1 MKYVDVAVPLG
12 VRKTFAYSVPA
23 QLRDQAVRGVRVLVP
38 FGRKIITGFVVG
50 VSPDPPDGNFKVR
63 SIRAVLDPAPMIP
76 AVLVETALWAAERYF
91 TSPGEIL
98 KAALPAG
105 SQIAGSQEIRL
116 TPRAERLLAGGLR
129 PTGLSSQANSILN
142 TLSHEGALTLPEL
155 SRRGGVPD
163 ASRWLGSLAQEGWIT
178 IEEKLQRPRVSAK
191 ERLGI
196 RALEPAGQNLESL
209 TPLQRALYSFLEP
222 GGKPVPL
229 KEMLR
234 ATRASASVAQAL
246 ARKGLAEIA
255 PLKLLRIPVDIAEA
269 PAPATHHLT
278 AAQEQIFHEL
288 RAALSRG
295 VATRYLIHGVTGSGK
310 TEIYLK
316 LIAEVL
322 RQGQASILMVP
333 EIGLTPLLAR
343 IATSHFP
350 DQVALMHSAM
360 SPGERFDQ
368 WHRIR
373 SGEARVVVG
382 TRSAVFAPL
391 QDLRLV
397 IVDEEQDASYKQD
410 ETPVYHAREVAWHR
424 IQQSSGVLLMG
435 SATPSIETFHGA
447 RTTKEIRYLALPQR
461 FQARPLP
468 RVTLVDMALE
478 FQRHGKN
485 SVVSGTLQQEL
496 KERLRLGEQ
505 SIIMLNRRGYATMLL
520 CRSCGHTTSC
530 PDCSIALTYH
540 QEQRRLIC
548 HYCGIEQQPP
558 SACTS
563 CGGEYIYYVGVG
575 SEQLEEMLRSMFP
588 AARIA
593 RFDRDSTRR
602 RGALRRILLAFAE
615 RNLDILV
622 GTQMLAKGHDFPN
635 VTLVGVIGSDAGLSF
650 PDFRSAER
658 TFQLLT
664 QVAGRA
670 GRGETPGQVV
680 IQSFYPNHYVL
691 RFARNQDYT
700 GFFEREIEYRK
711 LLGYPP
717 FVRMVQILVS
727 NASQVEAS
735 KVGRKIAVAIKSQS
749 QRHELASQLRILGPA
764 VAPLEKLRG
773 KYRYQVLLKSP
784 PGADLTPLLRDA
796 FAELGTHRV
805 PLKNVQVDIDPLS
818 LL

>member
-50 VSPDPPDGNFKVR
+50 ASPHPPDGNFKVR
-63 SIRAVLDPAPMIP
+63 SIRDVLDPAPMIP
-76 AVLVETALWAAERYF
+76 AVLVETALWVAERYF

-105 SQIAGSQEIRL
+105 SQITGSQQIRL

-129 PTGLSSQANSILN
+129 PTSLSSQANSILN
-142 TLSHEGALTLPEL
+142 TLSHEGPLTLPQL
-155 SRRGGVPD
+155 SRHGGVRD

-178 IEEKLQRPRVSAK
+178 IEEKLQRPRVSEK

-196 RALEPAGQNLESL
+196 RALAPAGQNLESL
-209 TPLQRALYSFLEP
+209 TPLQRALYSLLEP

-229 KEMLR
+229 KETLR
-234 ATRASASVAQAL
+234 ATRASGSVAQAL
-246 ARKGLAEIA
+246 ERKGLAEIA

-269 PAPATHHLT
+269 PAPATHDLT
-278 AAQEQIFHEL
+278 AVQQQIFHEL
-288 RAALSRG
+288 RAGLSQG

-322 RQGQASILMVP
+322 RQGHASILMVP

-391 QDLRLV
+391 QDLRLI

-435 SATPSIETFHGA
+435 SATPSIETFHSA
-447 RTTKEIRYLALPQR
+447 RNTKEIRYLALPER

-468 RVTLVDMALE
+468 QVTLVDMALE
-478 FQRHGKN
+478 FQRYGKN
-485 SVVSGTLQQEL
+485 SVVSKTLQQEL

-505 SIIMLNRRGYATMLL
+505 SIIMLNRRGYSTMLL

-530 PDCSIALTYH
+530 PDCSISLTYH

-548 HYCGIEQQPP
+548 HYCGIEQRPP

-575 SEQLEEMLRSMFP
+575 SEQLEEVLRSLFP

-602 RGALRRILLAFAE
+602 RGALRKILLEFADG
-615 RNLDILV
+615 NLDILV

-635 VTLVGVIGSDAGLSF
+635 VTLVGVIGSDAGLAF

-664 QVAGRA
+664 QVAGRS

-717 FVRMVQILVS
+717 FARLAQIVVS

-735 KVGRKIAVAIKSQS
+735 KVGRKIAAAIKSQS
-749 QRHELASQLRILGPA
+749 QRHELNSQLRILGPA

-784 PGADLTPLLRDA
+784 PGTDLTPVLRDA

-805 PLKNVQVDIDPLS
+805 PLKDVRVDIDPLS

>member
-1 MKYVDVAVPLG
+1 
-12 VRKTFAYSVPA
+12 
-23 QLRDQAVRGVRVLVP
+23 
-38 FGRKIITGFVVG
+38 
-50 VSPDPPDGNFKVR
+50 
-63 SIRAVLDPAPMIP
+63 
-76 AVLVETALWAAERYF
+76 
-91 TSPGEIL
+91 
-98 KAALPAG
+98 
-105 SQIAGSQEIRL
+105 
-116 TPRAERLLAGGLR
+116 
-129 PTGLSSQANSILN
+129 
-142 TLSHEGALTLPEL
+142 
-155 SRRGGVPD
+155 
-163 ASRWLGSLAQEGWIT
+163 
-178 IEEKLQRPRVSAK
+178 
-191 ERLGI
+191 
-196 RALEPAGQNLESL
+196 
-209 TPLQRALYSFLEP
+209 
-222 GGKPVPL
+222 
-229 KEMLR
+229 
-234 ATRASASVAQAL
+234 
-246 ARKGLAEIA
+246 
-255 PLKLLRIPVDIAEA
+255 
-269 PAPATHHLT
+269 
-278 AAQEQIFHEL
+278 
-288 RAALSRG
+288 
-295 VATRYLIHGVTGSGK
+295 LIHGVTGSGK

-322 RQGQASILMVP
+322 RQGHTSILMVP

-350 DQVALMHSAM
+350 AQVALMHSAM

-373 SGEARVVVG
+373 SGAARVVVG

-391 QDLRLV
+391 QDLHLI

-410 ETPVYHAREVAWHR
+410 ETPIYHAREVAWHR

-435 SATPSIETFHGA
+435 SATPSIETFHSA
-447 RTTKEIRYLALPQR
+447 RNTREIRYLALPQR
-461 FQARPLP
+461 FRARPLP
-468 RVTLVDMALE
+468 QVTLVDMALE
-478 FQRHGKN
+478 FQRYGKN
-485 SVVSGTLQQEL
+485 SVVSTTLRQEV

-505 SIIMLNRRGYATMLL
+505 SIVMLNRRGYSTMLL
-520 CRSCGHTTSC
+520 CRSCGYTTSC
-530 PDCSIALTYH
+530 PDCSISLTYH

-558 SACTS
+558 SACAS
-563 CGGEYIYYVGVG
+563 CGGEYIYYAGVG
-575 SEQLEEMLRSMFP
+575 SEQLEEVLRTMFP
-588 AARIA
+588 TARIA

-602 RGALRRILLAFAE
+602 RGALRKILLEFAE

-635 VTLVGVIGSDAGLSF
+635 VTLVGVIGSDAGLAF

-670 GRGETPGQVV
+670 GRGETPGRVV

-717 FVRMVQILVS
+717 FARMVQILVS
-727 NASQVEAS
+727 NASQIEAS
-735 KVGRKIAVAIKSQS
+735 KVSRKIAAAIKSQS
-749 QRHELASQLRILGPA
+749 QRHELATQLRILGPA

-784 PGADLTPLLRDA
+784 PETDLTPVLRDA

>member
-1 MKYVDVAVPLG
+1 
-12 VRKTFAYSVPA
+12 
-23 QLRDQAVRGVRVLVP
+23 
-38 FGRKIITGFVVG
+38 
-50 VSPDPPDGNFKVR
+50 
-63 SIRAVLDPAPMIP
+63 
-76 AVLVETALWAAERYF
+76 
-91 TSPGEIL
+91 
-98 KAALPAG
+98 
-105 SQIAGSQEIRL
+105 
-116 TPRAERLLAGGLR
+116 
-129 PTGLSSQANSILN
+129 
-142 TLSHEGALTLPEL
+142 
-155 SRRGGVPD
+155 
-163 ASRWLGSLAQEGWIT
+163 
-178 IEEKLQRPRVSAK
+178 
-191 ERLGI
+191 
-196 RALEPAGQNLESL
+196 
-209 TPLQRALYSFLEP
+209 
-222 GGKPVPL
+222 
-229 KEMLR
+229 
-234 ATRASASVAQAL
+234 
-246 ARKGLAEIA
+246 
-255 PLKLLRIPVDIAEA
+255 
-269 PAPATHHLT
+269 
-278 AAQEQIFHEL
+278 
-288 RAALSRG
+288 
-295 VATRYLIHGVTGSGK
+295 
-310 TEIYLK
+310 
-316 LIAEVL
+316 
-322 RQGQASILMVP
+322 MVP

-391 QDLRLV
+391 QDLRLI

-435 SATPSIETFHGA
+435 SATPSIETFHSA
-447 RTTKEIRYLALPQR
+447 RNTKEIRYLALPER

-468 RVTLVDMALE
+468 QVTLVDMALE
-478 FQRHGKN
+478 FQRYGKN
-485 SVVSGTLQQEL
+485 SVVSKTLQQEL

-505 SIIMLNRRGYATMLL
+505 SIIMLNRRGYSTMLL

-530 PDCSIALTYH
+530 PDCSISLTYH

-548 HYCGIEQQPP
+548 HYCGIEQRPP

-575 SEQLEEMLRSMFP
+575 SEQLEEVLRSLFP

-602 RGALRRILLAFAE
+602 RGALRKILLAFAD

-635 VTLVGVIGSDAGLSF
+635 VTLVGVIGSDAGLAF

-664 QVAGRA
+664 QVAGRS

-717 FVRMVQILVS
+717 FARMAQIVVS

-735 KVGRKIAVAIKSQS
+735 KVGRKIAAAIKSQS
-749 QRHELASQLRILGPA
+749 QRHELDSQLRILGPA

-784 PGADLTPLLRDA
+784 PGTDLTPVLRDA

-805 PLKNVQVDIDPLS
+805 PLKDVRVDIDPLS

>member
-23 QLRDQAVRGVRVLVP
+23 QLRDKAVRGVRVLVP

-50 VSPDPPDGNFKVR
+50 VSAHPPDGSFRLR
-63 SIRAVLDPAPMIP
+63 SIRDVLDPAPMIP
-76 AVLVETALWAAERYF
+76 AALVETALWVAERYF

-105 SQIAGSQEIRL
+105 SQIAGSQQIRL

-129 PTGLSSQANSILN
+129 PTSLSSQANSILSI
-142 TLSHEGALTLPEL
+142 LSHEGPLTPTEL
-155 SRRGGVPD
+155 SRRGGVRD
-163 ASRWLGSLAQEGWIT
+163 ASRWLDFLAQEGWIT
-178 IEEKLQRPRVSAK
+178 VEEKLQRPRVSDK

-196 RALEPAGQNLESL
+196 RALTPAGQNLESL
-209 TPLQRALYSFLEP
+209 TPLQRALHSFLKPE
-222 GGKPVPL
+222 GKSIPL
-229 KEMLR
+229 KEALR
-234 ATRASASVAQAL
+234 ATRASVSVAQAL

-255 PLKLLRIPVDIAEA
+255 PLKLLRVPVDIAEA
-269 PAPATHHLT
+269 PAPAPHNLT
-278 AAQEQIFHEL
+278 APQQQIFDEL
-288 RAALSRG
+288 RAGLSRR

-322 RQGQASILMVP
+322 RQGHTSILMVP

-350 DQVALMHSAM
+350 AQVALMHSAM

-373 SGEARVVVG
+373 SGAARVVVG

-391 QDLRLV
+391 QDLHLI

-410 ETPVYHAREVAWHR
+410 ETPIYHAREVAWHR

-435 SATPSIETFHGA
+435 SATPSIETFHSA
-447 RTTKEIRYLALPQR
+447 RNTREIRYLALPQR
-461 FQARPLP
+461 FRARPLP
-468 RVTLVDMALE
+468 QVTLVDMALE
-478 FQRHGKN
+478 FQRYGKN
-485 SVVSGTLQQEL
+485 SVVSTTLRQEV

-505 SIIMLNRRGYATMLL
+505 SIVMLNRRGYSTMLL
-520 CRSCGHTTSC
+520 CRSCGYTTSC
-530 PDCSIALTYH
+530 PDCSISLTYH

-558 SACTS
+558 SACAS
-563 CGGEYIYYVGVG
+563 CGGEYIYYAGVG
-575 SEQLEEMLRSMFP
+575 SEQLEEVLRTMFP
-588 AARIA
+588 TARIA

-602 RGALRRILLAFAE
+602 RGALRKILLEFAE

-635 VTLVGVIGSDAGLSF
+635 VTLVGVIGSDAGLAF

-670 GRGETPGQVV
+670 GRGETPGRVV

-717 FVRMVQILVS
+717 FARMVQILVS
-727 NASQVEAS
+727 NASQIEAS
-735 KVGRKIAVAIKSQS
+735 KVSRKIAAAIKSQS
-749 QRHELASQLRILGPA
+749 QRHELATQLRILGPA

-784 PGADLTPLLRDA
+784 PETDLTPVLRDA